1 MTTRRSFLKAGLF
14 TTVAGMSAAA
24 SAVPLKAPKKWDEE
38 FDFVVIGAG
47 AAGLVAA
54 GHAAEAGLKVLVVE
68 KMGLVGGSSLLCGG
82 KWSVGG
88 TEMQKA
94 KGIEDSA
101 EKFFADMMKTGQ
113 NMNDPELVRAS
124 MREIVDG
131 GYWTVDDPD
140 SVPGTVD
147 LDAAQDYIDFLYEND
162 TYTDADGSPLPAAP
176 QAADLATNEYLG

>member
-24 SAVPLKAPKKWDEE
+24 SAVPLKAPKQWDEE

-113 NMNDPELVRAS
+113 NMNDPELVRAFIKAS
-124 MREIVDG
+124 KDEYECQGLHIH
-131 GYWTVDDPD
+131 
-140 SVPGTVD
+140 
-147 LDAAQDYIDFLYEND
+147 QD
-162 TYTDADGSPLPAAP
+162 
-176 QAADLATNEYLG
+176 